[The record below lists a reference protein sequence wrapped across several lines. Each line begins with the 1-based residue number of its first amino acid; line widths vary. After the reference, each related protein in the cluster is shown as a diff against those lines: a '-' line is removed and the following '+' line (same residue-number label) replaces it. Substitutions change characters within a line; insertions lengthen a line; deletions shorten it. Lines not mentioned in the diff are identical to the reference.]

1 MINTVDTPKLTYPVT
16 YYDIE
21 LKMPNMDDT
30 NPIPSKKEA
39 KDKCKS

>member
-16 YYDIE
+16 ILEIE
-21 LKMPNMDDT
+21 PKIPNIDDT
-30 NPIPSKKEA
+30 DLIPNKKED

>member
-16 YYDIE
+16 ISDIKP
-21 LKMPNMDDT
+21 KMPNMDDT
-30 NPIPSKKEA
+30 GPTQDKKED